1 MLWPTKPFLTL
12 ATFCGILLLTD
23 LAPVLKDYKVMDW
36 RTVPA
41 LLDFVNRTR
50 SASPEVEEQQRLR
63 PDTDAMRQQKHPIED
78 EGHDLDRFYRAL
90 HRAESKEGVVRILH
104 YGDSP
109 TTADMITSDVRTLLQ
124 KRFGDAGHGFFL
136 IAKPWA
142 WYAHHGL
149 EIRGGGWFIDPV
161 NQSSV
166 KDGLFGLG
174 GVSFRGAAGATAS
187 IQLKGGGHTSL
198 EVAYL
203 RQPGGGQFRV
213 EAGGQSAGFVNT
225 HSDKLMSGFEEF
237 KVDPSH
243 RDFVVRAMGGP
254 VRIFGARLER
264 KTPGVVYNSL
274 GVNGAYV
281 SVLARLISE
290 EHWREQLQHYRPDL
304 VIINYGTN
312 ESVYP
317 QFVDTASAR
326 ELKEVVRRLRAAAPD
341 ASILLMSPMDRGQRM
356 AGGEIGTV
364 PTIPRLVAI
373 QQRVAS
379 ETASAFFNTFAAM
392 GGVGTMGRW
401 YEAEPRLVGA
411 DFIHP
416 MPAGAKIVGGLLY
429 QALVDGYTKYKL
441 RLIQARRIASS
452 AVPSGQGGE

>member
-1 MLWPTKPFLTL
+1 MLWPTKLIRTLT
-12 ATFCGILLLTD
+12 TFCGLLL
-23 LAPVLKDYKVMDW
+23 LADVVPVLKDYKVVDW
-36 RTVPA
+36 RTLPTV
-41 LLDFVNRTR
+41 LDFVKRGP
-50 SASPEVEEQQRLR
+50 SASPELEEQQRLR
-63 PDTDAMRQQKHPIED
+63 PDTDALHQRAHPVVD
-78 EGHDLDRFYRAL
+78 DSRDLDRFYRAL
-90 HRAESKEGVVRILH
+90 HRAEGREGVVRVLH

-142 WYAHHGL
+142 WYSHQGL
-149 EIRGGGWFIDPV
+149 DIRGDGWFIDPV

-174 GVSFRGAAGATAS
+174 GVSFRGTAGSVAAIRLT
-187 IQLKGGGHTSL
+187 GGGHAVL

-213 EAGGQSAGFVNT
+213 ESGGQSIGFVNT
-225 HSDKLMSGFEEF
+225 NAAQPGSGFEEF
-237 KVDPSH
+237 KLDPAQ
-243 RDFVVRAMGGP
+243 RDIVIRAMGGP

-264 KTPGVVYNSL
+264 NLPGVVYNSL

-281 SVLARLISE
+281 SVLARLMSE
-290 EHWREQLQHYRPDL
+290 EHWREQLQHYQPDL

-317 QFVDTASAR
+317 QFVDTASGK
-326 ELKEVVRRLRAAAPD
+326 ELKEVVRRLRKSVPG

-373 QQRVAS
+373 QQRVAQ
-379 ETASAFFNTFAAM
+379 ETGSAFFNTFAAM

-429 QALVDGYTKYKL
+429 QALVDGYMKYKL
-441 RLIQARRIASS
+441 RLIQSQRMVASN
-452 AVPSGQGGE
+452 